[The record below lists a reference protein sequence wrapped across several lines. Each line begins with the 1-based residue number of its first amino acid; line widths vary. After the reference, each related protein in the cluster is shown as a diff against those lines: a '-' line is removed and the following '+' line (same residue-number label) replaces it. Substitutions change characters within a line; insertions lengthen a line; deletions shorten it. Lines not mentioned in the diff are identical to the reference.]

1 MDKIPSAPD
10 NPFGWNGP
18 QPVPAGGSVSG
29 VVTKSTG
36 VKDQAFYKFY
46 GSVLVNGV
54 WEPTDPDGYCGS

>member
-29 VVTKSTG
+29 VVAKSTG
-36 VKDQAFYKFY
+36 VKDQAFYKFH
-46 GSVLVNGV
+46 GWVLENGRKV
-54 WEPTDPDGYCGS
+54 DVDPDGYCGS